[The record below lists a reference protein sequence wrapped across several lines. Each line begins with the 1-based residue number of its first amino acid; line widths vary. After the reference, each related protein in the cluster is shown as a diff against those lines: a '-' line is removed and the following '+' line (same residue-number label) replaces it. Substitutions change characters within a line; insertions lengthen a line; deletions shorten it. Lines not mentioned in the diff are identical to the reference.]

1 MEIKEDK
8 IEAKSKSD
16 SSKKNSDNYISTTIY
31 LPKEVNDTLRLIA
44 LSQGLTKSSYITK
57 SVNEQIRRDSFKDN
71 ESKNLIEIKKISKE
85 LEVLIDNINDLTA
98 GFNLLKSAVVKA
110 LGRV

>member
-8 IEAKSKSD
+8 IEAKSKSA

-31 LPKEVNDTLRLIA
+31 LPKEINDTLRLMA

-57 SVNEQIRRDSFKDN
+57 SVNEQIRRDSLKDN
-71 ESKNLIEIKKISKE
+71 ESKNLIEIKKMGQE
-85 LEVLIDNINDLTA
+85 LKLLIDNIDNLTA
-98 GFNLLKSAVVKA
+98 DFNLLKSAVMKA
-110 LGRV
+110 LGWT

>member
-31 LPKEVNDTLRLIA
+31 LPKEINDTLRLMA

-57 SVNEQIRRDSFKDN
+57 SVNEQIRRDSLKDN
-71 ESKNLIEIKKISKE
+71 ESKNLIEIKKMGQE
-85 LEVLIDNINDLTA
+85 LKLLIDNIDNLTA
-98 GFNLLKSAVVKA
+98 DFNLLKSAVMKA
-110 LGRV
+110 LGWT